1 MDRRAIPAVVVL
13 VVALAA
19 AYIWWSNSSPKFDQ
33 GITVGKRA
41 VEIEVDG
48 LNQTRFVL
56 SDHRGEVVIVELMT
70 TWCPG
75 CEAQI
80 EVFKRLKEEIDVTI
94 ASINVDTTTQP
105 SADWVTERG
114 INWFVGN
121 SPEAALTYDISYVP
135 TVILIDK
142 EGVIRYRGGPRSLDR
157 LRLLVQQ
164 FQ

>member
-1 MDRRAIPAVVVL
+1 M
-13 VVALAA
+13 
-19 AYIWWSNSSPKFDQ
+19 
-33 GITVGKRA
+33 
-41 VEIEVDG
+41 
-48 LNQTRFVL
+48 
-56 SDHRGEVVIVELMT
+56 
-70 TWCPG
+70 
-75 CEAQI
+75 
-80 EVFKRLKEEIDVTI
+80 FKRLKEEIDVTI
-94 ASINVDTTTQP
+94 ASINVDTTIQP
-105 SADWVTERG
+105 SADWVAERG